1 MKQVLPTNRFSI
13 RILSLALVI
22 GDHRPEWSNKSEMR
36 SNPKIDLVGNIALWA
51 LALKQLVNADALKK
65 GIKE

>member
-1 MKQVLPTNRFSI
+1 
-13 RILSLALVI
+13 
-22 GDHRPEWSNKSEMR
+22 MR